1 MNNQKLTG
9 KDTRERMGELQN
21 IVQRAGEIF
30 YGINGVWK

>member
-9 KDTRERMGELQN
+9 KDIRERVGELQN
-21 IVQRAGEIF
+21 TVHRSGEIS